1 LLCRLLRGG
10 EEGCAGGG
18 LNYGLAV
25 KILSNVPA
33 PSYYLIVKRNI
44 VNNGSWFWWKDM
56 GKRRQ

>member
-1 LLCRLLRGG
+1 MRKV
-10 EEGCAGGG
+10 EQVGG

-25 KILSNVPA
+25 KILSNVAA

-44 VNNGSWFWWKDM
+44 VNNGSWFWWEDM